1 MNNLPPLEDLRVFC
15 LVAQRASFVA
25 AAEEL
30 GNSPAYVSKRVKALE
45 QAMGARLLHRS
56 TRQVSL
62 TESGDRVCRWRATCS
77 TRSAS

>member
-45 QAMGARLLHRS
+45 QAKARNCCTGARAR
-56 TRQVSL
+56 
-62 TESGDRVCRWRATCS
+62 CR
-77 TRSAS
+77 